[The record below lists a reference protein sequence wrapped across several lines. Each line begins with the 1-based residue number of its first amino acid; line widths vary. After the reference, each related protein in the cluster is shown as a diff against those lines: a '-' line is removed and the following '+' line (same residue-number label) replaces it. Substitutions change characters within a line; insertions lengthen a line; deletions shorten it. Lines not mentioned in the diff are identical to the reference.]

1 MPTNDLGMKNM
12 DVMKSKA
19 VLPALVLAGLIAAP
33 AAMAT
38 ETAGLFGVGLSKTL
52 GEDDSDDKVALSS
65 RYWLSE
71 QTGVQG
77 TLYYRSDDAE
87 GWYEATTYELAV
99 KGIFA
104 PIVREHSRLM
114 LSLEAGYANV
124 DLEYDSKYG
133 KQDRNADGWF
143 VYPAIGAEFMLSSL
157 PQLGLNIEI
166 GYRYTKFD
174 RTIEYDNNSLS
185 YSDSGTENQ
194 GVLGTLGVI
203 YYF

>member
-1 MPTNDLGMKNM
+1 MSNL
-12 DVMKSKA
+12 KSYA
-19 VLPALVLAGLIAAP
+19 LLPALALAGMVAAP

-52 GEDDSDDKVALSS
+52 GEDDRDDKVALSG

-87 GWYEATTYELAV
+87 VWYEATTYELAV

-104 PIVREHSRLM
+104 PIMREHGRFM

-124 DLEYDSKYG
+124 DLEYNG
-133 KQDRNADGWF
+133 KHGKEDWSADGWF

-166 GYRYTKFD
+166 GYKYTKFD
-174 RTIEYDNNSLS
+174 RTIEYDDNSLT
-185 YSDSGTENQ
+185 YSDSDTENQ
-194 GVLGTLGVI
+194 GVVGAVGVI

>member
-1 MPTNDLGMKNM
+1 MSNL
-12 DVMKSKA
+12 KSYA
-19 VLPALVLAGLIAAP
+19 LLPALALAGMVAAP

-38 ETAGLFGVGLSKTL
+38 ERAGLFGVGLSKTL
-52 GEDDSDDKVALSS
+52 GAGDTDDRVALSG

-77 TLYYRSDDAE
+77 SVYYRKDDAE
-87 GWYEATTYELAV
+87 WWYEATTYELAV

-133 KQDRNADGWF
+133 KQDRSADGWF
-143 VYPAIGAEFMLSSL
+143 VYPAIGAEFMLSGL
-157 PQLGLNIEI
+157 PELGLNFEI

-174 RTIEYDNNSLS
+174 HTIEYDNNSLS

-194 GVLGTLGVI
+194 GVVGAVGVI

>member
-1 MPTNDLGMKNM
+1 MSNL
-12 DVMKSKA
+12 KSYA
-19 VLPALVLAGLIAAP
+19 LIPALALASMIAAP

-52 GEDDSDDKVALSS
+52 GGDDNDDKVALSG
-65 RYWLSE
+65 RYWLTE

-77 TLYYRSDDAE
+77 SLYYRDDSEA
-87 GWYEATTYELAV
+87 WSEATSYELAL

-104 PIVREHSRLM
+104 PIVRENSRFM

-124 DLEYDSKYG
+124 DLEYDGKYG

-143 VYPAIGAEFMLSSL
+143 IYPAIGAEFMLSGL
-157 PQLGLNIEI
+157 PELGLNFEI
-166 GYRYTKFD
+166 GYRYAKFD
-174 RTIEYDNNSLS
+174 NSISYRDGWLS
-185 YSDSGTENQ
+185 YSDSDTESQ
-194 GVLGTLGVI
+194 GVAGTVGVI

>member
-1 MPTNDLGMKNM
+1 M
-12 DVMKSKA
+12 DVMKSKTL
-19 VLPALVLAGLIAAP
+19 LPALVLGGLITAP

-38 ETAGLFGVGLSKTL
+38 ERADLFGVGLSMTL
-52 GEDDSDDKVALSS
+52 GEDDRDDKVALSG

-77 TLYYRSDDAE
+77 SVYYRDDSE
-87 GWYEATTYELAV
+87 WWYEATTYELAV

-104 PIVREHSRLM
+104 PVVREHSRLM

-124 DLEYDSKYG
+124 DLEYDSKWG

-143 VYPAIGAEFMLSSL
+143 VYPAIGAEFTLSSL

-166 GYRYTKFD
+166 GYKYTKFD

-194 GVLGTLGVI
+194 GILGAVGVI